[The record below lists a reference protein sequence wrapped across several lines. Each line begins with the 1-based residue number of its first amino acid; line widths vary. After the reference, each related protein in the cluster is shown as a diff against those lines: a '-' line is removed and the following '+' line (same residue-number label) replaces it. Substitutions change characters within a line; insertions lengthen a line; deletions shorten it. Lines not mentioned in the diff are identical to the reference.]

1 MVEFFD
7 MLAGSETGAI
17 LASTLTIKNNDPKK
31 NQINKY
37 FADTVVKFFDDNLDS
52 IYKDNDFDYWVY
64 MLIICISMTF
74 FGVISYFITQKI
86 FNIKGFEDQYKES

>member
-1 MVEFFD
+1 MVELFD

-86 FNIKGFEDQYKES
+86 FKIKGFEDQ

>member
-1 MVEFFD
+1 MVELFD

-86 FNIKGFEDQYKES
+86 FNIKGFEYQYKES